1 MEKRLHKP
9 GERPGAP
16 RSLATARRRA
26 GIPVKRFFSR
36 FRSLSDVPAADL
48 EFLSEHIRRVLD
60 AGPESR
66 NAGFH
71 AAVRREIRN
80 RESALND

>member
-1 MEKRLHKP
+1 MEKRLHKA
-9 GERPGAP
+9 GDSSRAP

-66 NAGFH
+66 NAALH
-71 AAVRREIRN
+71 AVVRREIRN